1 MVTPDNMEL
10 HLGDCLEVMRQ
21 IPDGTVDMVLTDP
34 PYGIDFQSARIKD
47 KAKRKPKI
55 IGDKETQTAFISE
68 IARILKPTG
77 AVCIFTRWDVQQKV
91 IDEMA
96 VCDMKPRNVLI
107 WDKVI
112 HGMGDLKR
120 AFGSRYE
127 SIVFYSAQNFRFNG
141 KRPTDIIKCTR
152 VAASQLVHPN
162 EKPIK
167 LLESLIEPCTV
178 EGGLVLDCFMGSGST
193 GAACVRTGRRFIGIE
208 KDPQYFQ
215 IAKERLEAEVNAG

>member
-1 MVTPDNMEL
+1 MDELANL
-10 HLGDCLEVMRQ
+10 HLGDCLEVLKSL
-21 IPDGTVDMVLTDP
+21 PDASVDMVLTDP
-34 PYGIDFQSARIKD
+34 PYGIDFQSAWIKD

-55 IGDKETQTAFISE
+55 IGDKETQIAFIPE

-77 AVCIFTRWDVQQKV
+77 AVAIFTRWDVQQKV
-91 IDEMA
+91 IDEMTA
-96 VCDMKPRNVLI
+96 CGMKPRNVLI
-107 WDKVI
+107 WDKVV

-127 SIVFYSAQNFRFNG
+127 SAVFYSAKEFRFNG

-152 VAASQLVHPN
+152 VAASQLRHPN

-178 EGGLVLDCFMGSGST
+178 EGGWCWIALWAV
-193 GAACVRTGRRFIGIE
+193 AA
-208 KDPQYFQ
+208 P
-215 IAKERLEAEVNAG
+215 AWPA